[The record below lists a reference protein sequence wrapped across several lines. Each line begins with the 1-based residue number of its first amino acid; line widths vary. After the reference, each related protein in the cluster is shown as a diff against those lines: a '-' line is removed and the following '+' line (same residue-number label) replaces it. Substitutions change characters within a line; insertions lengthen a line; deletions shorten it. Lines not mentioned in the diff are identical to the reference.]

1 MAANS
6 FPDHA
11 LIIAHPGHEV
21 RGLVWLWAARPV
33 TYVITDGAGARGTG
47 RVDTTDGILREAGAR
62 RGTVFAPLSDAEA
75 YEAIRKG
82 DAAVFCGLAESI
94 AHDLVERA
102 IRSVAGDALEGYNP
116 VHDVCRLMIDAAVTL
131 ASRMNGYEIE
141 NWAFPLVGAP
151 DQVRAGIE
159 NRRTVL
165 DEEVFRRKMDIAM
178 RYRELAPDVTDAI
191 RELGRDSFRCE
202 VFTCAA
208 LPAWHDRRFL
218 EAQPFYEIHGEARVQ
233 EGKYGM
239 VIRYR
244 DHILPIAAALRELAG
259 SA

>member
-21 RGLVWLWAARPV
+21 RVLGWLWAARPV
-33 TYVITDGAGARGTG
+33 TYVITDGSGATGTG

-75 YEAIRKG
+75 YEAICKGDAAVFCGLAEAICKG

-131 ASRMNGYEIE
+131 ASNTNGYEIE

-191 RELGRDSFRCE
+191 PFAARSSREPRCRRGTTGDSSRRSRSTRSTVRRECRRAS
-202 VFTCAA
+202 T
-208 LPAWHDRRFL
+208 AW
-218 EAQPFYEIHGEARVQ
+218 
-233 EGKYGM
+233 
-239 VIRYR
+239 
-244 DHILPIAAALRELAG
+244 
-259 SA
+259 